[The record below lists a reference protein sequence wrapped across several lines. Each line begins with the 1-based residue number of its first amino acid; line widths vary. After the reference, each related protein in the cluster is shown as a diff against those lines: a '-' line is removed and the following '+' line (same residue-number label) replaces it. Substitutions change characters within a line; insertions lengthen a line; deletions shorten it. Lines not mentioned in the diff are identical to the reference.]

1 MLLFCLVVM
10 ATLGRQG
17 CRSSLGSSL
26 GVPAPLR
33 GAVLLSVETWT
44 RRESGEGGGTHGQ
57 NWPLSGGRGCSWSQ
71 IYFLL
76 SQNQIHS
83 KTKGISQAFPPIGQN
98 TPLLPDVSQ
107 SSHGGRSFSA
117 YPQSATSAST
127 SGCCTRNCCRARAA
141 PGPNDLD
148 SRLTLAQSLSRAF
161 ASSADGDNNGVS
173 PLKWLGGVN
182 A

>member
-33 GAVLLSVETWT
+33 GAVLLSAETWT
-44 RRESGEGGGTHGQ
+44 RRESGGQ

-71 IYFLL
+71 IFFLL
-76 SQNQIHS
+76 SH

-98 TPLLPDVSQ
+98 TPLLP
-107 SSHGGRSFSA
+107 
-117 YPQSATSAST
+117 
-127 SGCCTRNCCRARAA
+127 
-141 PGPNDLD
+141 
-148 SRLTLAQSLSRAF
+148 
-161 ASSADGDNNGVS
+161 
-173 PLKWLGGVN
+173 
-182 A
+182 